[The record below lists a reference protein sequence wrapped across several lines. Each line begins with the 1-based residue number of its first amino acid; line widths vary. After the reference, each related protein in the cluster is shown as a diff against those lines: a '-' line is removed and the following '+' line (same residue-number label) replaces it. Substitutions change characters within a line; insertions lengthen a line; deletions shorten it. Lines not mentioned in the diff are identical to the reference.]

1 MRFVNAITA
10 ALSMLLFLIHL
21 IWGALSLAG
30 LVKGGSKVFHV
41 LSVLMLLLVAVHV
54 IIGIKLT
61 ADTLIASKRAG
72 VSYVRANALFWTRRI
87 SGLALLVFMLLHVL
101 TFMGRNVNGVYLLN
115 DFGRFQLA
123 VQILMVAALLLHLIC
138 NITHLRIALGIEDK
152 AGIRT
157 DIMMVLAVLLFIAA
171 AAFVV
176 YYLRWIRV

>member
-72 VSYVRANALFWTRRI
+72 VSYVMRF
-87 SGLALLVFMLLHVL
+87 SGQD
-101 TFMGRNVNGVYLLN
+101 G
-115 DFGRFQLA
+115 
-123 VQILMVAALLLHLIC
+123 
-138 NITHLRIALGIEDK
+138 
-152 AGIRT
+152 
-157 DIMMVLAVLLFIAA
+157 
-171 AAFVV
+171 
-176 YYLRWIRV
+176 